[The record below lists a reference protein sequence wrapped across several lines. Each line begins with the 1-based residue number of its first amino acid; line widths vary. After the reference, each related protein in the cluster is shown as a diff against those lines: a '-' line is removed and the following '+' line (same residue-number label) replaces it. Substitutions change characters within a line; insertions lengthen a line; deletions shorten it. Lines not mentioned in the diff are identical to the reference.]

1 MIHKIGMP
9 KTSLQLL
16 KILSEQENPAVFT
29 DEWFETFTED
39 EREHLREMYR
49 VLLRHRL
56 IECIDIDVPAEVS
69 LTAKGI
75 KELKNYV

>member
-29 DEWFETFTED
+29 DEWF
-39 EREHLREMYR
+39 
-49 VLLRHRL
+49 
-56 IECIDIDVPAEVS
+56 
-69 LTAKGI
+69 
-75 KELKNYV
+75 